1 MSHAKEEKR
10 KALLQA
16 AADVLLELGPHKTTL
31 DDIAR
36 RAGMAKTSLYYYFK
50 DKNEIIR
57 QIIRN
62 DHDQLQEIMNSA
74 VEAAKTAE
82 EKMFALSEARY
93 RFITS
98 RALRANKE
106 IINKFRSLAGVFET
120 ERDNYLQSHKILIK
134 RILTEG
140 IDKGE
145 IKPIEDIELVSLI
158 MVASMFGCDQ
168 TFVFYDQRERILEG
182 IKGMVRIFFAGLRL
196 KQ

>member
-1 MSHAKEEKR
+1 MSLSKDEKR
-10 KALLQA
+10 KTLLQA
-16 AADVLLELGPHKTTL
+16 ASDVLLELGPHKTNL

-57 QIIRN
+57 EIIRN
-62 DHDQLQEIMNSA
+62 DHDQLLKIMTNA

-93 RFITS
+93 RFIAG

-106 IINKFRSLAGVFET
+106 IINEFRSLAGVFET
-120 ERDNYLQSHKILIK
+120 ERENYLQSHKELIE
-134 RILTEG
+134 RILREG
-140 IDKGE
+140 IEKGE
-145 IKPIEDIELVSLI
+145 IRPLDDIGLVSLI

-168 TFVFYDQRERILEG
+168 TFAFYDQRERILEG
-182 IKGMVRIFFAGLRL
+182 MKSMVRIFFAGLRL